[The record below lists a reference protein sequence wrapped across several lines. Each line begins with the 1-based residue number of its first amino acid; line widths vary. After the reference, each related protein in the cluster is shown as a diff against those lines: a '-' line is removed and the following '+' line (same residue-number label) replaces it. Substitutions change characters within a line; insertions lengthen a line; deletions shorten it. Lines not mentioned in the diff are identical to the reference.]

1 MMHAASAHVRNPR
14 GADRAVRLFGP
25 VPMMNSFPLLV
36 LCCCAAPLWAAA
48 QDPKPPVAA
57 PVIAADGYTE
67 GFGRATNYR
76 TALAQALE
84 DAVGKA
90 KGIAVARGPGVRS
103 RLSVVSGWSD
113 DVPNGWFDGE
123 SDQEREW
130 VQQQIQG
137 FVQRYE
143 VSKKDKANDG
153 QWEVTVR
160 AMVAMHDGREPV
172 LVIALAG
179 NELGKWQLERSE
191 EGAQG
196 GAFARDGGDYRG
208 PHLRENLLRSGAVK
222 VLAGSGG
229 VKVADG
235 SAPGEREKQGRQLV
249 ASHRVIVNW
258 EPMQLQSVVEKP
270 NKARPT
276 AGPRPEWLVAGLVQ
290 VQVKVVDL
298 VQDIEVF
305 ERPITIALDVP
316 PGTGLDRRDAF
327 VVKLADQANAAV
339 AEQVFFALRPPVVLR
354 KWPGEGGADWFVEV
368 RMSRRVATGYD
379 AFALGN
385 PGSLAS
391 PDWQRLGTAALVGGT
406 DDSCTFRLLE
416 ADAQSRIEAEFTEV
430 RPVRK

>member
-1 MMHAASAHVRNPR
+1 
-14 GADRAVRLFGP
+14 
-25 VPMMNSFPLLV
+25 MMNLTTLLL
-36 LCCCAAPLWAAA
+36 LCCCPPSPWAAV
-48 QDPKPPVAA
+48 QDPKLPVAPA
-57 PVIAADGYTE
+57 VTAAEGTTE

-90 KGIAVARGPGVRS
+90 KGIAVARGAAVRS

-113 DVPNGWFDGE
+113 EVPDGWFDGE

-143 VSKKDKANDG
+143 VSKKVKANDG
-153 QWEVTVR
+153 QWEVTVL
-160 AMVAMHDGREPV
+160 AKVAMHDGRDPL
-172 LVIALAG
+172 LVIALEG
-179 NELGKWQLERSE
+179 NELGKWQLERVE

-208 PHLRENLLRSGAVK
+208 PHLRENLLRTGAVK
-222 VLAGSGG
+222 VLAGSAG

-235 SAPGEREKQGRQLV
+235 SAPAEREKQGQQLV
-249 ASHRVIVNW
+249 ASHRVTVDW
-258 EPMQLQSVVEKP
+258 QPMQLQSMVEKP

-276 AGPRPEWLVAGLVQ
+276 AGPRPEWLVAGVVQ

-298 VQDIEVF
+298 VQNIEVF
-305 ERPITIALDVP
+305 ERPMTIAVDVP

-327 VVKLADQANAAV
+327 VVKLADQAHAAV
-339 AEQVFFALRPPVVLR
+339 AEQVFFALRPPVVMR
-354 KWPGEGGADWFVEV
+354 KWPGEGGADWLVEV

-379 AFALGN
+379 AFAVGN

-391 PDWQRLGTAALVGGT
+391 PDWLRLGAATLIGGT
-406 DDSCTFRLLE
+406 DASCTFRLLE
-416 ADAQSRIEAEFTEV
+416 IADPSRIEAEFTEV